1 VIPDDNTTARAP
13 AMSLLAARSLTVTAR
28 IGGDAIP
35 VIRDLDFALERGKIL
50 GLVGE
55 SGAGKSMVGRAIAQL
70 LPPGFAV
77 TGGRLDFAGDDLVR
91 MPAERRRA
99 LLGRDIAFVPQ
110 EPLSA
115 LNPVLTVGQ
124 QIGEHL
130 KRLGVAAAERRA
142 QALHLF
148 ARVHLPDPA
157 QVLDRYPHQLS
168 GGMCQRVLIALA
180 FAGKPRLVVAD
191 EPTTALDVTIQA
203 RIVRLIAELQARDGT
218 ALIFITH
225 DLRLAAQICD
235 DILVLYAGRAV
246 ERGPARQLMAD
257 PAHPYTRSLKL
268 AGPAMAG
275 PRRAVA
281 ALPDRMPGLLALK
294 DLAGCSFAPRCPNAV
309 AACTA
314 ADPPLTSVGAGHDAA
329 CIRTALTAQ
338 IRASDLAPGPSP
350 RAGTPLIAVEGL
362 TKRFAARRLFGRAPA
377 VTAVDDVSFALAE
390 NEFVGVVGESGSG
403 KSTLARLIVGLEQPS
418 AGRIAIAGH
427 DVTEQSPAARRA
439 RIQTVQMVF
448 QDPRSALNPH
458 RQVASIVTQPLEA
471 RGHLRP
477 ADRRARAQEL
487 LADIGLPPDMA
498 ARYPAQLSGGQRQ
511 RVNIARALCIA
522 PKVLV
527 ADEIVSG
534 LDVSVQAQLL
544 NLLLRLRDE
553 HGFSMLFI
561 SHDLAVVRYLCPRVL
576 VMLRGEIVEQ
586 GATEAVF
593 SDPQHPYTR
602 ALIAA
607 VPPDDP
613 AVRWEVGGN
622 G

>member
-1 VIPDDNTTARAP
+1 
-13 AMSLLAARSLTVTAR
+13 MSLLAAQSLTVSAR
-28 IGGDAIP
+28 IGAETVP
-35 VIRDLDFALERGKIL
+35 VIRNLDFTLERGKIL

-70 LPPGFAV
+70 LPSGFAV

-130 KRLGVAAAERRA
+130 ARLGLAPAARRA
-142 QALHLF
+142 EALDLF
-148 ARVHLPDPA
+148 ERVHLPRPA
-157 QVLDRYPHQLS
+157 EVLDRYPHQLS

-180 FAGKPRLVVAD
+180 FASKPRLVVAD

-203 RIVRLIAELQARDGT
+203 RIVRLIAEMQARDGT
-218 ALIFITH
+218 ALVFITH

-246 ERGPARQLMAD
+246 ERGPARRLLSA
-257 PAHPYTRSLKL
+257 PGHPYTRCLQF
-268 AGPAMAG
+268 AGPAMSG
-275 PRRAVA
+275 PRREVQ
-281 ALPDRMPGLLALK
+281 ALPDRMPGLRGLK
-294 DLAGCSFAPRCPNAV
+294 DLRGCSFAPRCPNAV
-309 AACTA
+309 AECTA
-314 ADPPLTSVGAGHDAA
+314 ADPPLISVGEHHDAA
-329 CIRTALTAQ
+329 CIRALLTAR
-338 IRASDLAPGPSP
+338 IRPSDLPPPPSP
-350 RAGTPLIAVEGL
+350 RAGTPLIAVENL
-362 TKRFAARRLFGRAPA
+362 SKRFAARRGLFDRPNA
-377 VTAVDDVSFALAE
+377 VTAVDDLSFTLAA

-418 AGRIAIAGH
+418 AGRIAIAGR
-427 DVTEQSPAARRA
+427 DVTEHSAAARRA
-439 RIQTVQMVF
+439 RIETVQMVF
-448 QDPRSALNPH
+448 QDPRSALNPR

-471 RGHLRP
+471 CGRGARRQVRL
-477 ADRRARAQEL
+477 DRAHAL
-487 LADIGLPPDMA
+487 LAEIGLPPETA
-498 ARYPAQLSGGQRQ
+498 TRYPAQLSGGQRQ

-544 NLLLRLRDE
+544 NLLVRLRDE
-553 HGFSMLFI
+553 LGFSMLFI
-561 SHDLAVVRYLCPRVL
+561 SHDLSVVRYLCTRVL
-576 VMLRGEIVEQ
+576 VMLRGKVIEEGLTEQ
-586 GATEAVF
+586 VF
-593 SDPQHPYTR
+593 ADPQHPYTR

-613 AVRWEVGGN
+613 AARWAALIPEMN
-622 G
+622 GR